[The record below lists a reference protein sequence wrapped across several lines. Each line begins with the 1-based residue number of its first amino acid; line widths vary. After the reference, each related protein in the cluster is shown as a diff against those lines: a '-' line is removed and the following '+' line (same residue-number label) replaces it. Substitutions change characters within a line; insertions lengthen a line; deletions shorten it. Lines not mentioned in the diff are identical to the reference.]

1 VTENVLPPAVTVPLR
16 EFVDVFGATV
26 YATLPLPLPV
36 APLVI
41 ASHDLL
47 LDAVHAQPVAAVTL
61 MVPLPPAATTLAE
74 VGEIAGEHA
83 APAWDTVKVKPAIV
97 SVPLRLDVVAFAA
110 MVNATVP
117 EPDPDAPDVIVI
129 HDALLVAVHAHP
141 AASVRVL
148 LPVPPEAAID
158 WDVGEMT
165 GVQGWL
171 NANVFDRALV
181 AEPPG
186 PTADTADS

>member
-1 VTENVLPPAVTVPLR
+1 V
-16 EFVDVFGATV
+16 
-26 YATLPLPLPV
+26 
-36 APLVI
+36 
-41 ASHDLL
+41 SHALL

-61 MVPLPPAATTLAE
+61 MVPLPPAAATLAD
-74 VGEIAGEHA
+74 VGEIAGAHA
-83 APAWDTVKVKPAIV
+83 APAWETVKANPAIV
-97 SVPLRLDVVAFAA
+97 SVPLRLDVLVLAA

-117 EPDPDAPDVIVI
+117 EPDPDAPDVIAT
-129 HDALLVAVHAHP
+129 HGALLVAVHAHP
-141 AASVRVL
+141 AASVTVL

-165 GVQGWL
+165 GVQDWL

-186 PTADTADS
+186 PTAETAAS